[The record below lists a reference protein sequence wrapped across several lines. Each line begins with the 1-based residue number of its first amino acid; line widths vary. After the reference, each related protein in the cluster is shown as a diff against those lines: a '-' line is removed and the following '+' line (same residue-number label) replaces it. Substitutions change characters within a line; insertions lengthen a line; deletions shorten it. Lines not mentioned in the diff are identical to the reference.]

1 MGSFDFEQITP
12 KTVNAFSNGSLFAF
26 NRKVA
31 AISEKILG
39 SNLLFFSVLTKIFAF
54 PKHTGRILF
63 ILCRDAIGVLC
74 TDRYLGFFTLAVCY
88 FKKTALPDTE
98 DGNSLKVPYG
108 IVLQFTLVFWISR
121 SSAAQTTNNI

>member
-26 NRKVA
+26 KRKVA
-31 AISEKILG
+31 ATAENILG
-39 SNLLFFSVLTKIFAF
+39 SNVLFFNVLTKILAF
-54 PKHTGRILF
+54 PKYTGRILF

-74 TDRYLGFFTLAVCY
+74 TGRYLGFFTLAVCY

-108 IVLQFTLVFWISR
+108 IVLQFTLFWIPR
-121 SSAAQTTNNI
+121 SSTAQTTNNI